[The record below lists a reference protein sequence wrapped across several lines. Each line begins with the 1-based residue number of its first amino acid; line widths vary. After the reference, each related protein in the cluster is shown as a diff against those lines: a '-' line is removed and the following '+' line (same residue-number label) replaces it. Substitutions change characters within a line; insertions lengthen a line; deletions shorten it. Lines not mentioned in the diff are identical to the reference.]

1 MEHEEERLPTYGL
14 LAINHAYNEGKIT
27 FKEWL
32 ELSRQWAQ
40 QILEQYGGETAQT
53 ETGASDPL
61 PACDNIGLM

>member
-1 MEHEEERLPTYGL
+1 MEHKKEPTPTYGL
-14 LAINHAYNEGKIT
+14 LAINHAYNEGKIS

-40 QILEQYGGETAQT
+40 QIMEQYGGETAQT
-53 ETGASDPL
+53 DAASDPL